1 MLGSLCA
8 MKPGS
13 PTRAA
18 LLTGRNHRTV
28 GFGSS
33 GERDGGFRGYTAFF
47 LEDSAGE
54 ASFK

>member
-1 MLGSLCA
+1 